1 MAEVQE
7 LMSKHNWYMYFDKI
21 FHDKIWCGNILL
33 WKIQSET
40 VVSVE
45 ILYWFQATSLKQYFC
60 DAIIYNGRAYCYS
73 SRLDNMFK
81 DHKILAQKRGQER

>member
-1 MAEVQE
+1 
-7 LMSKHNWYMYFDKI
+7 MYFDKI
-21 FHDKIWCGNILL
+21 FHDKIWRGNILL

-60 DAIIYNGRAYCYS
+60 DAIICLMTSSNNLLYNGRAYCYS